1 MSDLAAN
8 VTWQEILRETEA
20 GDIPHCRAISAP
32 RAFHSEITESLA
44 RLILGSSKPSHPD
57 LLIIGTVDK
66 SPPIGDPEKPGY
78 EGSCRWLIENIALKP
93 LESPRR
99 LGVIMCAENLNKNAG
114 NSLLKLA
121 EEPPEHAVLLFLMA
135 DGRLFLPTLRSRS
148 RFSTITIHAEE
159 ESRKIPQNPSDWIT
173 WLAGARKADVEKIA
187 ADLRAWA
194 NFAAGRRDFVL
205 AEKIEALRIIAEREN
220 LSVPMLCDLIILT
233 LKEDTSRYEYILNDI
248 R

>member
-32 RAFHSEITESLA
+32 KAFHAEITESLA

-93 LESPRR
+93 VESSRR
-99 LGVIMCAENLNKNAG
+99 LGVIMCADNLNKAAG

-121 EEPPEHAVLLFLMA
+121 EEPPEHAVLLFLME
-135 DGRLFLPTLRSRS
+135 DGRLFLPTLKSRS
-148 RFSTITIHAEE
+148 RFSTITVHAEE
-159 ESRKIPQNPSDWIT
+159 ESRKMPQSPSEWIT
-173 WLAGARKADVEKIA
+173 WLAGARKTDVEGIA
-187 ADLRAWA
+187 GNLRAWA
-194 NFAAGRRDFVL
+194 NFAAKGKDFAR
-205 AEKIEALRIIAEREN
+205 AERIETLRIIAEKEN

-233 LKEDTSRYEYILNDI
+233 LKEDISRYEYILDDI

>member
-20 GDIPHCRAISAP
+20 GDVPHCRAIAAP
-32 RAFHSEITESLA
+32 KTFHAEITESLA

-57 LLIIGTVDK
+57 LLIIGTTDK
-66 SPPIGDPEKPGY
+66 AAPIGDTET

-93 LESPRR
+93 VESSRR
-99 LGVIMCAENLNKNAG
+99 LGVIMCADNLNKAAG

-121 EEPPEHAVLLFLMA
+121 EEPPEHAVLLFLME
-135 DGRLFLPTLRSRS
+135 DGRLFLPTLKSRS
-148 RFSTITIHAEE
+148 RFSTITLPKQE
-159 ESRKIPQNPSDWIT
+159 ESRKMLQSPSEWVK
-173 WLAGARKADVEKIA
+173 WLAGARKSDVEGIA
-187 ADLRAWA
+187 GDLRAWA
-194 NFAAGRRDFVL
+194 NFAAEGKNFVL
-205 AEKIEALRIIAEREN
+205 AEKIEALRIIAEKEN

-233 LKEDTSRYEYILNDI
+233 LKEDTSRYEYILDDI